1 MEIRPMTD
9 SPTPHAPPG
18 TTAAAPEYRA
28 AVLVPL
34 FAAARHHGAWYRA
47 IDLAQAVALHEAALL
62 SDADAAALLGAI
74 RALHHDPALAAPADA
89 GAFEDLFYLRE
100 SRLRA
105 ALGPDLAGRLHTGRS
120 RNDIEAT
127 IFRLQ
132 LRTRLACTMREAA
145 ALAARVLAIAEREA
159 GTVILAYTHGQPAQP
174 TTYGHYLAAYAEVLL
189 RDLGRLAHALSD
201 LDLCPLGAAAITTTG
216 FPLDRARL
224 AALLGFRAPQENSY
238 GCIAAA
244 DQYAAVYT
252 ALRLAFLNIGRL
264 AQDLAFWTGFEVGQA
279 IAPDGFVQI
288 SSIMP
293 QKRNPLAIEHLRTM
307 ASLGAGHCET
317 VVATLHNTPF
327 ADMVDVEGPTQAA
340 GLAAFDMA
348 GRVLP
353 LLSAFLGALRIDT
366 ARARANIARSCAT
379 MTEVS
384 DSLVRLEGISFR
396 QAHEVCALL
405 SRALL
410 GAGRGMDGLRGE
422 DIAHAFRSVLGRAPR
437 AGLAELAA
445 AATPEHSIAV
455 RGRQGGPAPAALA
468 ASLAG
473 YAAALARIGQGLDA
487 TAQRWAVSCV
497 ALEAA
502 VASRIEGG

>member
-1 MEIRPMTD
+1 MTI
-9 SPTPHAPPG
+9 TPSAHQAPG
-18 TTAAAPEYRA
+18 STTAAPEYRA
-28 AVLVPL
+28 AVLAPL
-34 FAAARHHGAWYRA
+34 FASARHHGPWYRA
-47 IDLAQAVALHEAALL
+47 IDLAQAIALL
-62 SDADAAALLGAI
+62 EADLLSPPDAAALLTAI
-74 RALHHDPALAAPADA
+74 QGLDQDPVLAAQDDA
-89 GAFEDLFYLRE
+89 GIFEDLFYLRE

-105 ALGPDLAGRLHTGRS
+105 ALGADLAGRLHTGRS

-127 IFRLQ
+127 VFRLQ
-132 LRTRLACTMREAA
+132 LRDRLAATMRQATS
-145 ALAARVLAIAEREA
+145 LAAHVLDIAEREA
-159 GTVILAYTHGQPAQP
+159 GTIILAYTHGQPAQP

-189 RDLGRLAHALSD
+189 RDLGRLAHALAD

-224 AALLGFRAPQENSY
+224 AALLGFGAPQENSY

-244 DQYAAVYT
+244 DQYAAVYA

-279 IAPDGFVQI
+279 VAADGFVQI

-317 VVATLHNTPF
+317 VVFALHNTPF

-348 GRVLP
+348 GRVVP
-353 LLSAFLGALRIDT
+353 LLAAFLETLRIDT

-384 DSLVRLEGISFR
+384 DSLVRLEGVAFR
-396 QAHEVCALL
+396 HAHE
-405 SRALL
+405 
-410 GAGRGMDGLRGE
+410 
-422 DIAHAFRSVLGRAPR
+422 I
-437 AGLAELAA
+437 
-445 AATPEHSIAV
+445 
-455 RGRQGGPAPAALA
+455 
-468 ASLAG
+468 
-473 YAAALARIGQGLDA
+473 
-487 TAQRWAVSCV
+487 
-497 ALEAA
+497 
-502 VASRIEGG
+502 

>member
-1 MEIRPMTD
+1 MTD
-9 SPTPHAPPG
+9 TPAPHAAAHPAPG

-47 IDLAQAVALHEAALL
+47 IDLAHAVALHEAGLL
-62 SDADAAALLGAI
+62 AGQDAAALLGAI
-74 RALHHDPALAAPADA
+74 QALDRDPALAAPQDA

-127 IFRLQ
+127 VFRLQ
-132 LRTRLACTMREAA
+132 LRTRLAATMRDAA

-159 GTVILAYTHGQPAQP
+159 ATIILAYTHGQPAQP

-189 RDLGRLAHALSD
+189 RDLARLANAMAD

-216 FPLDRARL
+216 FPIDRARL

-244 DQYAAVYT
+244 DQYAAVHA

-279 IAPDGFVQI
+279 VAPDGFVQI

-353 LLSAFLGALRIDT
+353 LLAAFLDGLRIDT
-366 ARARANIARSCAT
+366 ARAQTNIARSCAT
-379 MTEVS
+379 MTELA
-384 DSLVRLEGISFR
+384 DTLVRQEGTSFR
-396 QAHEVCALL
+396 SAHEICAQL
-405 SRALL
+405 SRTLL
-410 GAGRGMDGLRGE
+410 DSVRGMDGLRCE
-422 DIAHAFRSVLGRAPR
+422 DIAAAFRAVLGRTPR
-437 AGLAELAA
+437 TPLVELLAA
-445 AATPEHSIAV
+445 AAPAHSIAV
-455 RGRQGGPAPAALA
+455 RSRLGGPAPAALA
-468 ASLAG
+468 ASLAR
-473 YAAALARIGQGLDA
+473 YRASLAGIERGLDHD
-487 TAQRWAVSCV
+487 AQRWAAAQA
-497 ALEAA
+497 ALAA
-502 VASRIEGG
+502 SVASRSGAG